1 METQH
6 NIGIHIEKPR
16 LGLPVSLVVD
26 DGVPCINPLY
36 YFYLQVP
43 MDRHEVHEPCIPLD
57 LIEQFAEVAQRHAI
71 RGKFTVLPYPAGLGT
86 ILEGWDGC
94 DRQEIARW
102 LDVARSEIA
111 PQFDITPEILTHTLA
126 LDLSTHTLIPQ
137 AAEHIWMAD
146 RTQTELTEYMRT
158 AVDLLRQ
165 ANFAPTGITQPCY
178 FNGDR
183 DAYAQAVLAS
193 LRPANQDP
201 DGTVVFYF
209 VDFLPEDPPLPPPP
223 VVVLDRDKGEAVVS
237 ILCNA
242 NDYFWNTQY
251 AAGVNATQ
259 AADKFITADGQAGR
273 LVDLIRGDAWAV
285 MVTHWQSLYSNGS
298 RQGLAGLDEVASR
311 LARTYGPRLLW
322 MTNSQIAR
330 YRVAEETTRIT
341 LLDGETV
348 QFDAVFACPDFTFTL
363 QSPSF
368 GTGRIDGVET
378 VQQGIASP
386 LAQDKADDGQMSS
399 ASWRQTSDRITVCF
413 DLQPGTQSLRLR
425 RQKIIC
431 GVGA

>member
-1 METQH
+1 METQSD
-6 NIGIHIEKPR
+6 ISIRIEKPR

-36 YFYLQVP
+36 YYYLQVP
-43 MDRHEVHEPCIPLD
+43 LEKHQTYQTHEPCIPLD
-57 LIEQFAEVAQRHAI
+57 LIEQFAAVIERHAM
-71 RGKFTVLPYPAGLGT
+71 RGKFTILPYPAGLGT

-102 LDVARSEIA
+102 LDVVRSAIA

-126 LDLSTHTLIPQ
+126 LDLRTHTLIPE

-146 RTQTELTEYMRT
+146 RTQAELTEYMRT
-158 AVDLLRQ
+158 SVDLLRQ

-183 DAYAQAVLAS
+183 DAYAQAVLAA
-193 LRPANQDP
+193 LRPDNQDP

-209 VDFLPEDPPLPPPP
+209 VDFLPDEPPLPPPP

-251 AAGVNATQ
+251 ASGVNATQ

-273 LVDLIRGDAWAV
+273 LVDLIRSDAWAV
-285 MVTHWQSLYSNGS
+285 LVTHWQSLYSNGS
-298 RQGLAGLDEVASR
+298 RQGLAGLDEMAGR
-311 LARTYGPRLLW
+311 LNHTFGARLLW

-330 YRVAEETTRIT
+330 YRVAEETTQIT
-341 LLDGETV
+341 ALDADTI
-348 QFDAVFACPDFTFTL
+348 QLDATFACPDFTLTL
-363 QSPSF
+363 QSPTS
-368 GTGRIDGVET
+368 GTGHIKGVEAI
-378 VQQGIASP
+378 QQGSIRV
-386 LAQDKADDGQMSS
+386 LAQAMAGDGQMSS
-399 ASWRQTSDRITVCF
+399 TSWQQLDDHITVCF
-413 DLQPGTQSLRLR
+413 DLQRGTQLLRLCR
-425 RQKIIC
+425 
-431 GVGA
+431 G